1 MSLGF
6 LLRSQKG
13 FSFFIFLV
21 FFSPKQAR
29 RSETL
34 RAQFSTMF
42 LIKREKP
49 EIMPELFANTVDI
62 SSSDSS
68 GCTESSDTG
77 NSIAESLF
85 EPFRMTGDNK
95 RRSGDVEEGSVLKKP
110 RKFEKDCS
118 DVVLPPGF
126 LSSLATSVNRT
137 AINALP
143 LSVYAPPEKPAAAA
157 AAESREVSKEVRGCK
172 QFWKAGDYEISNGV
186 DSVSTSGNY

>member
-1 MSLGF
+1 
-6 LLRSQKG
+6 
-13 FSFFIFLV
+13 
-21 FFSPKQAR
+21 
-29 RSETL
+29 
-34 RAQFSTMF
+34 MF
-42 LIKREKP
+42 LIKQEKP
-49 EIMPELFANTVDI
+49 EIIPELFANTIDI

-77 NSIAESLF
+77 NSNAESF
-85 EPFRMTGDNK
+85 SESYRMSGDNK
-95 RRSGDVEEGSVLKKP
+95 RRSGDIEEGSVLKKQ

-157 AAESREVSKEVRGCK
+157 ESREVRKEARGCK
-172 QFWKAGDYEISNGV
+172 QFWKAGDYEVSNGV

>member
-1 MSLGF
+1 
-6 LLRSQKG
+6 
-13 FSFFIFLV
+13 
-21 FFSPKQAR
+21 
-29 RSETL
+29 
-34 RAQFSTMF
+34 
-42 LIKREKP
+42 
-49 EIMPELFANTVDI
+49 
-62 SSSDSS
+62 
-68 GCTESSDTG
+68 
-77 NSIAESLF
+77 
-85 EPFRMTGDNK
+85 MTGDNK